1 MIFENNYKV
10 GIRDVI
16 EGRKATNKAILS
28 YMENAACM
36 HSDKVG
42 YGINDI
48 PKTKL
53 VWILLDWRVKIINR
67 PSYGDEIL
75 VKTWS
80 KGMEKC
86 YAYREFELLDSK
98 ENIIAIASTKWV
110 LTNCEKGKI
119 VRVDETIQEAYP
131 KEEKC
136 VFDLK
141 ELEKIFEPENE
152 QNITEYKIRKTDID
166 INGHVNNLN
175 YLDIAY
181 EGLPLDIKSC
191 QEFENIRITYKHE
204 TKLGE
209 TVKVLYT
216 IKEDKHII
224 VIKSND
230 EKILHSIVELW

>member
-1 MIFENNYKV
+1 MIFESKYKV
-10 GIRDVI
+10 GIRDI
-16 EGRKATNKAILS
+16 IAGNKATDKAILS

-48 PKTKL
+48 AKTKL
-53 VWILLDWRVKIINR
+53 VWILLDWRVKIIKR
-67 PSYGDEIL
+67 PSYADEVI

-119 VRVDETIQEAYP
+119 VRADETMQEAYQ
-131 KEEKC
+131 KEEKS

-141 ELEKIFEPENE
+141 ELDKIIEPENVE
-152 QNITEYKIRKTDID
+152 NKIEYKIRKTDID

-181 EGLPLDIKSC
+181 EAMPLDMKIC
-191 QEFENIRITYKHE
+191 R
-204 TKLGE
+204 
-209 TVKVLYT
+209 T
-216 IKEDKHII
+216 I
-224 VIKSND
+224 
-230 EKILHSIVELW
+230 